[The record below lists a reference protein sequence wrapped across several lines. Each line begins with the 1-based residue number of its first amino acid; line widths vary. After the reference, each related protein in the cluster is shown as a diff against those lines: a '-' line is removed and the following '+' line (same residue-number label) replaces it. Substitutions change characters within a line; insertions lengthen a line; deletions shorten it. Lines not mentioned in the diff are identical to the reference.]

1 MSNFDDLGGLL
12 VCEVAVQEPF
22 VYTKVY
28 ALETYRF
35 LSSNTIGFHPN
46 SESAQ
51 AHYTFLNECDHIKVI
66 RTICICFHSILNFLF
81 SPPPLLLHLHSFT
94 YDFHLRSLNSFVSG
108 RQYLLKPAFHLVSF
122 LDDFSK
128 YYNKVTVTVVD
139 C

>member
-66 RTICICFHSILNFLF
+66 RTICICFHSTLNFLF
-81 SPPPLLLHLHSFT
+81 SPPPQKKNNNYIAGTSSLAFVYLRLPPAQLELFCLRAAISFKT
-94 YDFHLRSLNSFVSG
+94 SVSSG
-108 RQYLLKPAFHLVSF
+108 QLSG
-122 LDDFSK
+122 
-128 YYNKVTVTVVD
+128 
-139 C
+139 